1 MGFIVGAVIGLGL
14 FVVIQS
20 WNNPHPL
27 TFSRSIVMACGGAVL
42 GTVMGIVIFPVAP
55 LIVCCALIGAAVP
68 YLVKQAHIR
77 RLDKLRREAWP
88 DVLDDVVSSLRAG
101 LSVSQSLAMVGQ
113 RGPELMR
120 EPFAQC
126 ARNLRAH
133 GRIGGALDELKEEF
147 QDPMADRVIEAMR
160 LSHELGGRDLAVLLS
175 QLASVVREDNRAR
188 GELLARQ
195 SWTVNGARLAA
206 VAPWLLLALFAT
218 RPGTIESFSS
228 PAGIAVLCVG
238 VIATVVAYVLM
249 LKLGELSPD
258 TRIFISSDLKGV
270 PVA

>member
-1 MGFIVGAVIGLGL
+1 MGFIVGAVIGLG
-14 FVVIQS
+14 FCIVVQS
-20 WNNPHPL
+20 WRNPHPL
-27 TFSRSIVMACGGAVL
+27 VLSRSIVMTCGGAAL
-42 GTVMGIVIFPVAP
+42 GSIVGIAVFPVIP
-55 LIVCCALIGAAVP
+55 IVVCCALIGAVAP
-68 YLVKQAHIR
+68 YLVKQARIKR
-77 RLDKLRREAWP
+77 RDTLRSESWP

-101 LSVSQSLAMVGQ
+101 LSISQSLAVVGQ

-120 EPFAQC
+120 EPFVRC
-126 ARNLRAH
+126 ARHLRAH

-160 LSHELGGRDLAVLLS
+160 LSHELGGRDLAALLS
-175 QLASVVREDNRAR
+175 QLASTVREDNRAR

-206 VAPWLLLALFAT
+206 VAPWLLLAIFAT

-258 TRIFISSDLKGV
+258 VRIFISSHLKEES
-270 PVA
+270 VA